1 MATQTLINYL
11 ETTQQ
16 DGFGASVDVGLAAM
30 NRRQVET
37 FKADAALAAGEWV
50 ALSLGDGAGAVRS
63 DGVAAISV
71 RPSDLNDAG
80 GLADTTSIS
89 SIIVGVVLGPASS
102 RDDDGAGGVKS
113 GGQALVCTRG
123 ICNAQVDD
131 SGAAITRGSA
141 LGGSNDAGHATAYA
155 AASTFGICGYL
166 IDPVAGG
173 GAAGTAVSVS
183 VYVMPSLT

>member
-11 ETTQQ
+11 ETTQK

-37 FKADAALAAGEWV
+37 FKADAALTAGDWV
-50 ALSLGDGAGAVRS
+50 ALSLGDGAGATNT

-71 RPSDLNDAG
+71 RPADLNDAG
-80 GLADTTSIS
+80 GLAATTSIA
-89 SIIVGVVLGPASS
+89 SIVVGVVLGPASS
-102 RDDDGAGGVKS
+102 RDDDGSGGVVQ
-113 GGQALVCTRG
+113 GGSALICTRG
-123 ICNAQVDD
+123 ICEAKVNDA
-131 SGAAITRGSA
+131 GAAINRGAALSA
-141 LGGSNDAGHATAYA
+141 TNTAGVSDAYL
-155 AASTFGICGYL
+155 AASTFGICGLL

-173 GAAGTAVSVS
+173 GAGFVSRS